1 MADEAGATGAQRL
14 RGQFDDFLSTAA
26 PGLEEVTTSKAFG
39 TMLAQTVGNVVALH
53 RVGNDVLDLA
63 IRNIRLAGRADVT
76 SLHKQLART
85 ENKLEHVLE
94 VVERLEGELATER
107 RRSGS
112 PAAAHSGSVAEAQAR
127 GEGDDTDQEPPATTR
142 TTRRGSAAQRAAG
155 TDG

>member
-1 MADEAGATGAQRL
+1 MADEAGATGAQKF

-39 TMLAQTVGNVVALH
+39 TMLAQAVGNMVALQ
-53 RVGNDVLDLA
+53 RIGNDVLDLT
-63 IRNIRLAGRADVT
+63 IRNVRLAGRADVT

-94 VVERLEGELATER
+94 VVERLEDELATER
-107 RRSGS
+107 RR
-112 PAAAHSGSVAEAQAR
+112 PGSVAESQAA
-127 GEGDDTDQEPPATTR
+127 GEGDDTDDQPPATTR
-142 TTRRGSAAQRAAG
+142 TTRRGSGTRGAAS

>member
-1 MADEAGATGAQRL
+1 MADEAGATGAGRL

-39 TMLAQTVGNVVALH
+39 TMLAQAVGNMVAVH
-53 RVGNDVLDLA
+53 RIGNDVLDLA
-63 IRNIRLAGRADVT
+63 IRNARLAGRADVT

-94 VVERLEGELATER
+94 VVERLEDELASE

-112 PAAAHSGSVAEAQAR
+112 AGSQSA
-127 GEGDDTDQEPPATTR
+127 GEDDEKPPTTTR
-142 TTRRGSAAQRAAG
+142 TTRRSSGSGG
-155 TDG
+155 TGRSASKDG